1 MVQSYTEA
9 INTPGAI
16 PNVQKAWDTFVGG
29 KFSEATEAA
38 LVTYDAHLTPR
49 LSGVLPCNNE
59 TIRLSHDAALQ
70 KCQKQFMAD
79 VYGISTD
86 KVEFQVKKLKVSWS
100 ISWIKFTLVILVIC
114 SR

>member
-59 TIRLSHDAALQ
+59 TIRLSHDVALQ
-70 KCQKQFMAD
+70 ECQKRFMAD

-86 KVEFQVKKLKVSWS
+86 KVEFQVKKLKVS
-100 ISWIKFTLVILVIC
+100 
-114 SR
+114 